1 MAAVIYMSVRFFRPV
16 PRLNLIRSTD
26 VPELVALYERA
37 WAPAAGFDP
46 RFLADASPRAEEVG
60 GWLRGGFEVYGAYQG
75 GRLVGAIRCSFP
87 ISVCFVDRLAVD
99 PGERGKG
106 FGRYLV
112 EHAVSRA
119 RRAGAARVWQALSPR
134 LESALA
140 IADDLGFRTV
150 SRQQARYW
158 GEELVLLELTL

>member
-16 PRLNLIRSTD
+16 PRLSLAQFADIPALT
-26 VPELVALYERA
+26 ALYERA
-37 WAPAAGFDP
+37 WDPLAGLDG
-46 RFLADASPRAEEVG
+46 RFLAEARPPEAEIG
-60 GWLRGGFEVYGAYQG
+60 AWLRGGFEVYGAYQE
-75 GRLVGAIRCSFP
+75 GRLVGAVRCCFP

-99 PGERGKG
+99 PAERGKG

-119 RRAGAARVWQALSPR
+119 RRAGAARVWQVLTPR

-150 SRQQARYW
+150 SRQPARYW
-158 GEELVLLELTL
+158 GEEIVLLELTL